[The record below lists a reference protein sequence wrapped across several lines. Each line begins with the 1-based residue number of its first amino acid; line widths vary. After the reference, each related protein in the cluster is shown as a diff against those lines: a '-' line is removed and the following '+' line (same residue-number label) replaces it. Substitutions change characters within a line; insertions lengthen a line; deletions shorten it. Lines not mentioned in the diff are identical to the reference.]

1 MFQID
6 TLYTNRLTALRT
18 SLCCVGALL
27 LCGAAR
33 LEAQWVDISPV
44 PTEYSDLLLFGADFY
59 NDDIGFA
66 VGQDLATSRG
76 VVAHTTDGGASWDLG
91 HFDAEHLRGVGF
103 FTQQSALVMGYDGP
117 PGTKTIL
124 HLTGDGGE
132 SWLNAEI
139 PQVTGTDE
147 LDVVGPTAAWA
158 MGYGASIGFSGGI
171 MRTLDGGQNWQLKLA
186 IDGTIFGG
194 QCALDENTVFV
205 AVTDFVIG
213 AMFKTLDGG
222 ETWTQYNFD
231 EWTEDVFFIDKN
243 VGFVLARDK
252 MYKTTDGGENWIGQ
266 DIDEDVHRIWF
277 TSEST
282 GYAVGEN
289 GLAKMTAD
297 GGASW
302 TDMQIDTDYDLMQF
316 AQHGDYLYAV
326 GQQASVFRLDIGQT
340 STDVKSDV
348 AVADNLLTMSVA
360 PMPLASEGTLTY
372 SLQSETRQHVDIAL
386 TDVAGRRVA
395 TLVDSVH
402 EPGEHALTLNLT
414 AYPAG
419 VWFLTATV
427 SGRQTVFPLTI
438 HR

>member
-1 MFQID
+1 MFQLD
-6 TLYTNRLTALRT
+6 TTHSNRLKTLRK
-18 SLCCVGALL
+18 SLCCFGALL
-27 LCGAAR
+27 LCGTTQ
-33 LEAQWVDISPV
+33 LDAQWVDISPV
-44 PTEYSDLLLFGADFY
+44 QTEYSDLLLFGADFY
-59 NDDIGFA
+59 SDDIGLA

-76 VVAHTTDGGASWDLG
+76 VVAHTTDGGQSWNLG
-91 HFDAEHLRGVGF
+91 HFEAEHLRGVGY
-103 FTQQSALVMGYDGP
+103 FTEQSILVMGYDGP
-117 PGTKTIL
+117 PGTKTLL

-132 SWLNAEI
+132 NWINAEI

-158 MGYGASIGFSGGI
+158 MGYGTSVGFSGGI
-171 MRTLDGGQNWQLKLA
+171 MRTLDGGQSWDLKMA
-186 IDGTIFGG
+186 IDGTIFAG

-252 MYKTTDGGENWIGQ
+252 MYKTNDGGENWVAT
-266 DIDEDVHRIWF
+266 DISDAVDRIWF
-277 TSEST
+277 TSETT
-282 GYAVGEN
+282 GYAIGN
-289 GLAKMTAD
+289 DGLAQMTED
-297 GGASW
+297 GGESW
-302 TDMQIDTDYDLMQF
+302 TDMDIDTDYDLMQF

-326 GQQASVFRLDIGQT
+326 GQQASVFRLEIGQ
-340 STDVKSDV
+340 SPTDVNIE
-348 AVADNLLTMSVA
+348 AAAAEELLNMNVS

-372 SLQSETRQHVDIAL
+372 TLQTETRQHVDIAL
-386 TDVAGRRVA
+386 TDVAGRRVK

-402 EPGEHALTLNLT
+402 EPGEHALTLNLA

-427 SGRQTVFPLTI
+427 NGQQSVFPLTI